1 MANAELR
8 GVQVTEIHFFN
19 KIRPKGNQLQLVSG
33 FSFNVT
39 YAPDGRQAVATL
51 YQSLKDNVNGEMFF
65 CSVEMRGVFALSG
78 ALGEDEKRDLHAYCY
93 DQMFPYIQRQVK
105 DLCASSGIPN
115 MMLRKSKIDPK
126 NISFRTRGSENGEA
140 GGKPLPQLPIV

>member
-39 YAPDGRQAVATL
+39 YAADGKQAVATL
-51 YQSLKDNVNGEMFF
+51 YQSLKDNVDGETFF

-78 ALGEDEKRDLHAYCY
+78 TVDEAAKRDLHALCY

-115 MMLRKSKIDPK
+115 MMLRKSKINPE
-126 NISFRTRGSENGEA
+126 NIAFRKGGAGGEA
-140 GGKPLPQLPIV
+140 AEPRPTQLPIV